1 MTQDKFKKLIRLYSR
16 EDNWHEVDAK
26 TGNLGYGFV
35 HYGLIRL
42 IKANRVL
49 AIGSKYGYIPAVC
62 AMACKDNKAGMVD
75 FVDASYDHTKWPQD
89 KNHWGGVGFWKKI
102 DVKKHFG
109 KMGLNKHIKFYL
121 MISKKFAQTTKN
133 QKWDYIYI
141 DGDHSYEGVKKDF
154 NLFYPRLKNGGYLLL
169 HDIYTKNLG
178 DLDYGVN
185 TFWEEIK
192 ASGKYQTME
201 FSGKI
206 GLGMIR
212 KGRK

>member
-1 MTQDKFKKLIRLYSR
+1 MT
-16 EDNWHEVDAK
+16 
-26 TGNLGYGFV
+26 
-35 HYGLIRL
+35 
-42 IKANRVL
+42 
-49 AIGSKYGYIPAVC
+49 
-62 AMACKDNKAGMVD
+62 
-75 FVDASYDHTKWPQD
+75 
-89 KNHWGGVGFWKKI
+89 
-102 DVKKHFG
+102 
-109 KMGLNKHIKFYL
+109 
-121 MISKKFAQTTKN
+121 SKKFAQTTKN

-141 DGDHSYEGVKKDF
+141 DGDHSYEGVKNDF
-154 NLFYPRLKNGGYLLL
+154 NLFYQRLKNDGYLLF

-178 DLDYGVN
+178 DIDYGVN

>member
-1 MTQDKFKKLIRLYSR
+1 MTQNKFKKLIRLYAR

-42 IKANRVL
+42 IRASRVL

-62 AMACKDNKAGMVD
+62 AMACKDNKAGVVD
-75 FVDASYDHTKWPQD
+75 FVDASYDYTKWPQD
-89 KNHWGGVGFWKKI
+89 KNHWGGVGFWNKKV

-109 KMGLNKHIKFYL
+109 KMELNKHIKFYL
-121 MISKKFAQTTKN
+121 MTSKNFAQSTKN

-154 NLFYPRLKNGGYLLL
+154 NLFYPRLKNGGYLLF
-169 HDIYTKNLG
+169 HDIYTKDLG
-178 DLDYGVN
+178 ELDYGVN
-185 TFWEEIK
+185 IFWEEIK
-192 ASGKYQTME
+192 TSGKYQTME

-206 GLGMIR
+206 GLGMI
-212 KGRK
+212 KKK

>member
-1 MTQDKFKKLIRLYSR
+1 MMQDKFKKLIRLYAR

-42 IKANRVL
+42 IRAKRVL

-62 AMACKDNKAGMVD
+62 AMACKDSKMGIVD
-75 FVDASYDHTKWPQD
+75 FVDASYDYTKWPQD
-89 KNHWGGVGFWKKI
+89 KNHWGGVGFWNKV

-121 MISKKFAQTTKN
+121 MTSKNFAQRTKD

-141 DGDHSYEGVKKDF
+141 DGDHSYEGVKK
-154 NLFYPRLKNGGYLLL
+154 
-169 HDIYTKNLG
+169 
-178 DLDYGVN
+178 
-185 TFWEEIK
+185 E
-192 ASGKYQTME
+192 
-201 FSGKI
+201 
-206 GLGMIR
+206 
-212 KGRK
+212 